1 MGPFWRER
9 SPINLC
15 DIQGINRFRSKG
27 CDKCSNTGYRGRA
40 GLHELMIASERI
52 KKMIQ
57 ERARVAELF
66 VCAVEEGM
74 NTLKMDGMEKV
85 LMGLTDLKQVRTVCI
100 K

>member
-1 MGPFWRER
+1 MTEYGKDGK
-9 SPINLC
+9 LTM
-15 DIQGINRFRSKG
+15 FRSKG
-27 CDKCSNTGYRGRA
+27 CDKSSNTGYRGRA

-57 ERARVAELF
+57 ERARVAELI

-74 NTLKMDGMEKV
+74 NTLKMAGMEKV
-85 LMGLTDLKQVRTVCI
+85 WMGLTDLKQVRTVCI